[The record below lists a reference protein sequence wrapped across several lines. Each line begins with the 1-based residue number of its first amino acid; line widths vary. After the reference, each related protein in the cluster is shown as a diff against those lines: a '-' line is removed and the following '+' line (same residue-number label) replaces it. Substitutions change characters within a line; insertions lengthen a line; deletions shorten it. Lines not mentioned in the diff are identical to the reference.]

1 MTELDAIDRRLI
13 DQLQG
18 GFPLSPRPFAEA
30 AAPLG
35 LTETELIARLNH
47 LLQHN
52 VLTRF
57 GPLFQIERIGG
68 AFVLA
73 ALAVPEERFDEVA
86 AEVNALPEVAH
97 NYCREH
103 HLNMWFVLAT
113 ETPQGIVDAT
123 ARIEAATGLTVHAFP
138 KEREYFV
145 GMRFAVGGT
154 APVGQGTA
162 RPAGTAPL
170 TLDDLDRALIR
181 ATQAG
186 LPRLSRPFHSLAQ
199 VLGCR
204 ERDVLARL
212 DAMLH
217 NGVIRRI
224 GAVPNHYAIGYTANG
239 MAVFDVVDDAI
250 DRLGETLGAD
260 PAVSHCYRRPRALPH
275 WPYNLFAMVHGA
287 SHDQVCA
294 EVARLVTQLG
304 PACRSHDILFSSR
317 ILKKTGLRI

>member
-1 MTELDAIDRRLI
+1 MTELDGIDRRLI

-35 LTETELIARLNH
+35 ITETELIARLNR
-47 LLQHN
+47 LLQHRT
-52 VLTRF
+52 LTRF
-57 GPLFQIERIGG
+57 GPLFQIERMGG

-73 ALAVPEERFDEVA
+73 ALAVPEQRFDEVA
-86 AEVNALPEVAH
+86 EQVNALPEVAH
-97 NYCREH
+97 NYRREH
-103 HLNMWFVLAT
+103 RLNMWFVLAT
-113 ETPQGIVDAT
+113 ETPQGIAAAT

-154 APVGQGTA
+154 APVGQSA
-162 RPAGTAPL
+162 SRPVDAGPV
-170 TLDDLDRALIR
+170 TLDGLDRALVR

-186 LPRLSRPFHSLAQ
+186 LPRLPRPYHTLAEA
-199 VLGCR
+199 LGCD
-204 ERDVLARL
+204 EHEVLTRL
-212 DAMLH
+212 EAMLR

-239 MAVFDVVDDAI
+239 MAVFDVADDAV
-250 DRLGETLGAD
+250 DRLGEQLGAD

-287 SHDQVCA
+287 SHDQVRA
-294 EVARLVTQLG
+294 EVARLVSQLG

-317 ILKKTGLRI
+317 ILKKSGLRI

>member
-1 MTELDAIDRRLI
+1 MTELDAIDRRII
-13 DQLQG
+13 DRLQG
-18 GFPLSPRPFAEA
+18 GFPLSSRPFAEA

-35 LTETELIARLNH
+35 LTESELIARLNR
-47 LLQHN
+47 LLQHHT
-52 VLTRF
+52 LTRF

-73 ALAVPEERFDEVA
+73 ALAVPEERFDEVT

-97 NYCREH
+97 NYRREH
-103 HLNMWFVLAT
+103 RLNMWFVLAT
-113 ETPQGIVDAT
+113 EIPQGIAAAT

-154 APVGQGTA
+154 APVGQGAA
-162 RPAGTAPL
+162 RTTDTAPV
-170 TLDDLDRALIR
+170 TLDELDRALIR

-186 LPRLSRPFHSLAQ
+186 LPRLPRPYHVLAQ

-204 ERDVLARL
+204 ERDVQTRL
-212 DAMLH
+212 DAMLQ

-239 MAVFDVVDDAI
+239 MAVFDVADDAI
-250 DRLGETLGAD
+250 DHLGEQLGAD
-260 PAVSHCYRRPRALPH
+260 PAVSHCYRRPRALPY

-287 SHDQVCA
+287 SHDQVRV
-294 EVARLVTQLG
+294 EVERLVCLLG
-304 PACRSHDILFSSR
+304 PACRAHDVLFSSR